1 MTNVPDMLAAF
12 DRFKAQVDRAYE
24 AARQQLAHHDYPGAQ
39 ATLSR
44 IAQHNTKAAL
54 LMATCLAPCIVCGKD
69 QHDGSEDHDLI
80 RTDTLG
86 D

>member
-1 MTNVPDMLAAF
+1 VTADMLAAAF
-12 DRFKAQVDRAYE
+12 DRFKAQLDRAYE
-24 AARQQLAHHDYPGAQ
+24 AARQQLDRQDYAGAQ

-44 IAQHNTKAAL
+44 IAHHSTKAAL
-54 LMATCLAPCIVCGKD
+54 LVGRVIPPCIFCGKD
-69 QHDGSEDHDLI
+69 QHDGTEDHTMT